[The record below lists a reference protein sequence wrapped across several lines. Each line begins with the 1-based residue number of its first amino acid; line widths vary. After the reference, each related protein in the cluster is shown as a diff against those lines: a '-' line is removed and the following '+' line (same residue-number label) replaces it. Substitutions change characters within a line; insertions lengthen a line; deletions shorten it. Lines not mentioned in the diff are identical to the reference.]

1 MDIKLPVPGSAAR
14 SAEQEPRTP
23 NTKVE
28 SGSAA
33 RMAEQN
39 VESTAVPRQSF
50 RGTMSIRTSVATGA
64 KFEFAR
70 THDGPGE
77 ALPEGYKPPLVEPVA
92 KQGTP
97 DAAAHR
103 DFGSPA
109 SMETE
114 ATRDHQV
121 PSRGSWAGRVRK
133 LFGR

>member
-1 MDIKLPVPGSAAR
+1 MDNRVPVPGSAAR

-28 SGSAA
+28 PGSAA
-33 RMAEQN
+33 KMAEQN
-39 VESTAVPRQSF
+39 VESMAVPRQSF

-70 THDGPGE
+70 NHDGPGE
-77 ALPEGYKPPLVEPVA
+77 ALPEGYKPPIVDPAA
-92 KQGTP
+92 KQGAP
-97 DAAAHR
+97 DAAANR
-103 DFGSPA
+103 GLVSPA

-114 ATRDHQV
+114 AAKDQQI
-121 PSRGSWAGRVRK
+121 PSGRSWAGRVRK

>member
-1 MDIKLPVPGSAAR
+1 MDNKLPVPGSAAR

-23 NTKVE
+23 NTKIE
-28 SGSAA
+28 PGSAA
-33 RMAEQN
+33 RNAEQN
-39 VESTAVPRQSF
+39 VENTAVPRRSF
-50 RGTMSIRTSVATGA
+50 PGTMSIRSSVATGA

-77 ALPEGYKPPLVEPVA
+77 ALPEGYKPLIIDPAA

-97 DAAAHR
+97 DAAHR
-103 DFGSPA
+103 DLVSPA

-114 ATRDHQV
+114 ADNDQQT
-121 PSRGSWAGRVRK
+121 PSGGSWAGRVRK